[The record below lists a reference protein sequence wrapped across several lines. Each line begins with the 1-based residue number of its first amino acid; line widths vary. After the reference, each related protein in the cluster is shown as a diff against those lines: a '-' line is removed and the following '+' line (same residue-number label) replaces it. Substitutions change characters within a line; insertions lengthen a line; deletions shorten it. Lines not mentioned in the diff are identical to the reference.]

1 MNPDSPPTHVTTVR
15 GADLAWTET
24 GSGPPALWAHGL
36 TSSSMGQERFGM
48 FDWSPISTSH
58 RLIRYD
64 ARGHGLSTGSPEPED
79 YTWVS
84 LGRDLL
90 GLLDAI
96 VGEQRVV
103 GIGSSMGTATLL
115 HAATERPDRFDR
127 LVLTTPPTA
136 GRVRSEHVRTYLD
149 GADLIER
156 SGLGAFEAAS
166 AAGAPPAILASL
178 GTAPSVAVSEALL
191 PSILRGAAL
200 TDLPDD
206 GRLATLDLP
215 VLVLAW
221 SGDPG
226 HPLSTARRL
235 VSILPDARLQI
246 ADTPS
251 QLRQW
256 SQVAADFLQSDSS
269 V

>member
-1 MNPDSPPTHVTTVR
+1 MNTDFPPAHVTTVR

-24 GSGPPALWAHGL
+24 GSGPPVVWAHGL
-36 TSSSMGQERFGM
+36 TSSALGQERFGM
-48 FDWSPISTSH
+48 FDWSPISVSH

-64 ARGHGLSTGSPEPED
+64 ARGHGLSTGSPAPEE
-79 YTWVS
+79 YTWAS

-90 GLLDAI
+90 GLLDVI
-96 VGEQRVV
+96 VGTQQVT

-115 HAATERPDRFDR
+115 HAATAEPERFDQ

-136 GRVRSEHVRTYLD
+136 GRVRAEHVRTYLD

-156 SGLGAFEAAS
+156 SGLAAFEAAS
-166 AAGAPPAILASL
+166 AAGAPPAILAGL
-178 GTAPSVAVSEALL
+178 GAPPPIAVSAALL
-191 PSILRGAAL
+191 PSILRGAAQ

-206 GRLATLDLP
+206 GKLAMLDLP

-235 VSILPDARLQI
+235 ASVLPGAQLQI
-246 ADTPS
+246 ADSPS

-256 SQVAADFLQSDSS
+256 PQVVSHFLESDSN